1 MTRATVVR
9 ACAALVLV
17 VAVIAGATVAW
28 RQAFGPY
35 TIRAVFTTA
44 TAIYPGDDVR
54 VAGVRVGRIVAIT
67 PRGTSTELELAVDR
81 DIAVPAD
88 ARAVIIAQSLV
99 DSRYVQLTPAYRDTG
114 PRLADGATIP
124 LDRTAVPVE
133 WDEIKTQLTRLAT
146 DLGPGA
152 GLSSSSLGTF
162 IDSAAAAMDGNG
174 DTLRTALTELAGI
187 GRVLAD
193 GSGDIVSIVANLS
206 RFVTALRDSNV
217 QIVEFQNRLA
227 SLTSVLDDSRGTL
240 DAALTELAHA
250 VTEVQRFVRDNR
262 DRAGTQLQ
270 GLVNVTQNLVD
281 HRDDL
286 EQLLHI
292 FPTSMANFYNIY
304 NPDTGTEAGVFGLN
318 NLSNPVQLICS
329 AIAGIENTTS
339 AESARKCHQYL
350 GPILPLL
357 NSAELNNL
365 PFPVNPLLSP
375 AARPENIIYTEPDLV
390 PQAVGT
396 PAAAPAPARVPSLA
410 DILFPGAPR

>member
-1 MTRATVVR
+1 MTRRVLLRGGLA
-9 ACAALVLV
+9 LV
-17 VAVIAGATVAW
+17 VAVALVAGGATAW
-28 RQAFGPY
+28 RELFGPY
-35 TIRAVFTTA
+35 MIRAVFTSA

-54 VAGVRVGRIVAIT
+54 VSGVKVGSIVSIE
-67 PRGTSTELELAVDR
+67 PHGTTTELVLEVDR
-81 DIAVPAD
+81 AVPVPAQ

-99 DSRYVQLTPAYRDTG
+99 DARYVQLTPAYRDTG

-124 LDRTAVPVE
+124 VERTAVPVE

-146 DLGPGA
+146 DLGPGTE
-152 GLSSSSLGTF
+152 LNSSSLGQF
-162 IDSAAAAMDGNG
+162 VDSAAKAMEGNG
-174 DTLRTALTELAGI
+174 DTLRQALTELSGI
-187 GRVLAD
+187 GRILAD
-193 GSGDIVSIVANLS
+193 GSGDIVGIISNLQ

-217 QIVEFQNRLA
+217 QVVEFQNRLA
-227 SLTSVLDDSRGTL
+227 SLTSVLDDSRTTL
-240 DAALTELAHA
+240 DAALNELAHA

-262 DRAGTQLQ
+262 DRAGQQLQ

-318 NLSNPVQLICS
+318 NFSNPVQLVCS
-329 AIAGIENTTS
+329 AIASIENTTS

-365 PFPVNPLLSP
+365 PIPINPVLSP
-375 AARPENIIYTEPDLV
+375 AAQPENIIYTEPDLV
-390 PQAVGT
+390 PQAVGE
-396 PAAAPAPARVPSLA
+396 PAPPTVTLPTLA
-410 DILFPGAPR
+410 DILFPGGPR